1 MIQIYIVSVPG
12 RNTPRKKTKPV
23 VFLLPELT
31 NIPYNVANI
40 SNKIKSILEELQI
53 NFKVL
58 NKRGNNLSLEIWTAI
73 NTWSNQRRKRRL
85 MKRLQDGDAK
95 KPKLEGT
102 DIVDGTVTDICK
114 TGEKFDNNEKIASK
128 SITNTQKMVEGTSI
142 SSVSN
147 NINSEECKIEDI
159 NENEI
164 TQLQASIQNFTNSGT
179 ENSIGPDTVVHGFL
193 KLYKK
198 DNDILLE
205 MDLVGGTAGKEGL
218 HQIVQYIKNNWK

>member
-1 MIQIYIVSVPG
+1 MTQMYIVSVPG

-23 VFLLPELT
+23 VFLLPELP

-95 KPKLEGT
+95 IPKLEGT
-102 DIVDGTVTDICK
+102 DIDGTVADTCK
-114 TGEKFDNNEKIASK
+114 TGEKSDNNEKTACNSVID
-128 SITNTQKMVEGTSI
+128 TQKMVDGISTS
-142 SSVSN
+142 SASN
-147 NINSEECKIEDI
+147 NINSEECKIEGDV

-164 TQLQASIQNFTNSGT
+164 TQLQASTQNFTNSDT
-179 ENSIGPDTVVHGFL
+179 ENSIGPDTVVHAFL

-198 DNDILLE
+198 ENDILVE
-205 MDLVGGTAGKEGL
+205 MDLVSGTAGKEGL